1 MIGTKTSARRVLTVL
16 GTVGIA
22 LAMNAGAAH
31 AAGGKGATECSAAGN
46 PATSPNPG
54 LMIRE
59 HQPFGGNGNDG
70 SNPGFNFNGFSGCK
84 PS

>member
-1 MIGTKTSARRVLTVL
+1 VFNVGNVKRGLAVVAATLGLAAVTGGGT
-16 GTVGIA
+16 A
-22 LAMNAGAAH
+22 L
-31 AAGGKGATECSAAGN
+31 AAGGNGATECSLAGN
-46 PATSPNPG
+46 PATDPNPG
-54 LMIRE
+54 AMIRE